1 MALVDDEKQNPMEL
15 RLAERRRYLTALQ
28 KYDQRL
34 WDPVDMMRKQVDLT
48 YGIKPEKDKQFD
60 LPPHIILS
68 AHISTA
74 MQGSIVPGTL
84 DPTIRSGKVVLENTT
99 GRALGQ
105 EPFNSVSGPIPPGI
119 GDANTDQLLQKALK
133 QYLQKGEMQTREA
146 LTFNDR
152 MWRGQ

>member
-1 MALVDDEKQNPMEL
+1 MAAVDDEKQDPMEL

-34 WDPVDMMRKQVDLT
+34 WDPVDMMRKSYDIT
-48 YGIKPEKDKQFD
+48 YGIKPEKDKSFD

-74 MQGSIVPGTL
+74 MQGSIVPGTV
-84 DPTIRSGKVVLENTT
+84 DPTIRAGKVVLENAT

-105 EPFNSVSGPIPPGI
+105 EPFNSFSGPIQPGI
-119 GDANTDQLLQKALK
+119 GDANTGELLQKALK
-133 QYLQKGEMQTREA
+133 QYLQKGELQTREA
-146 LTFNDR
+146 LTYNDR
-152 MWRGQ
+152 SWRGQ